1 MYKSLWAKSTL
12 HRARERSLSTIW
24 IALTSAIVCAA
35 LLFGPVAFA
44 QVVEVPEGVLLE
56 PLNDSDAVQL
66 LNAGKPAEFPLPA
79 LGEIPFFT
87 YTTTASRNGR
97 IYEGSIVGG
106 SPFST
111 TSNNTTTTVKV
122 VIVPVV
128 LKFNFGGGR
137 VFTQSPTAGDPGCI
151 GSHTALSLTQ
161 ASPL

>member
-12 HRARERSLSTIW
+12 HRARERSLYTIW

-79 LGEIPFFT
+79 
-87 YTTTASRNGR
+87 
-97 IYEGSIVGG
+97 
-106 SPFST
+106 
-111 TSNNTTTTVKV
+111 
-122 VIVPVV
+122 
-128 LKFNFGGGR
+128 
-137 VFTQSPTAGDPGCI
+137 
-151 GSHTALSLTQ
+151 
-161 ASPL
+161 